1 MSKTI
6 DESLYEVLNADPALA
21 ALIGTGTAMRLYPVE
36 APPGAVLPLLIY
48 QVISTDP
55 QTTHAQGTGD
65 DARLDQHRV
74 ELMAQA
80 DTQLACAQILKA
92 GTDALEASTTLK
104 GIHIDERALPRAE
117 EAKSHG
123 RSADYLCWNNP
134 DAAAA

>member
-1 MSKTI
+1 MSTTA
-6 DESLYEVLNADPALA
+6 DQALYTVLA
-21 ALIGTGTAMRLYPVE
+21 AHAGLQELLGGATDPRIYPIE

-55 QTTHAQGTGD
+55 QTTHAQGTGE
-65 DARLDQHRV
+65 DARLDEHRYQ
-74 ELMAQA
+74 LTALA
-80 DTQLACAQILKA
+80 ATQLQAA
-92 GTDALEASTTLK
+92 ALLYQARLAIEASTTLK
-104 GIHIDERALPRAE
+104 GVMVDERALPRAE